1 MAARESEDDFRVEAE
16 QLLGLFREV
25 LAQELVSVKAMVLQQ
40 LSEMREEL
48 EPRIADLEKRLHGLG
63 AGSVQ
68 SDGSPR
74 EHQEAKGDALPGER
88 SEGPAA
94 RASLSE
100 AASRC
105 FQRPEPRIAAPGEM
119 ALAARIAAMR
129 SKLRDG
135 PAATESWN
143 EDSPVAGGL
152 SLFLSGASSLEG
164 LTTRLG
170 CLRPVPEGS
179 ECEKSPPLLPRE
191 GPEVWPSPREAAP
204 KAAQLPPEKG
214 AGPDRSDARGVVIA
228 NEAAETLSADYTQKI
243 CNKVAAAAAAARR
256 VAETAKEVADQ
267 ARSQSVESILTE
279 VAPNGSIAAS
289 AGTTVTSHGQLST
302 MVSAGTQTPSS
313 VRSSLAN
320 SARSVTEG
328 SLHAYAPLVSRSA
341 SVPPGKSAPTQVP
354 VLRPISAVPAI
365 GFTVMP
371 PSAAS
376 LVSPRLCAVSRT
388 PTPVQASAV
397 KCATPCGTP
406 CGTPGTPCGTP
417 GRPVPGSGFQSL
429 LGPRAA

>member
-48 EPRIADLEKRLHGLG
+48 EPRIADIEKRLHGLG
-63 AGSVQ
+63 ARSVQ

-74 EHQEAKGDALPGER
+74 EHQEDARER
-88 SEGPAA
+88 SEGPA

-135 PAATESWN
+135 PATTESWN

-152 SLFLSGASSLEG
+152 SLFLSGASSEG

-179 ECEKSPPLLPRE
+179 ESENKSPPLVPRE

-204 KAAQLPPEKG
+204 KAAQPPDKG
-214 AGPDRSDARGVVIA
+214 AGPDRSDARGVVVIA
-228 NEAAETLSADYTQKI
+228 NEAEMLSADYTQKI

-279 VAPNGSIAAS
+279 IAPNGSIAAS
-289 AGTTVTSHGQLST
+289 AGTTTSHGQLSL
-302 MVSAGTQTPSS
+302 VSAGTQTPSS

-341 SVPPGKSAPTQVP
+341 SVPPGKSTPTQVP
-354 VLRPISAVPAI
+354 VLRPISAVPAM

>member
-1 MAARESEDDFRVEAE
+1 
-16 QLLGLFREV
+16 
-25 LAQELVSVKAMVLQQ
+25 
-40 LSEMREEL
+40 
-48 EPRIADLEKRLHGLG
+48 
-63 AGSVQ
+63 
-68 SDGSPR
+68 
-74 EHQEAKGDALPGER
+74 
-88 SEGPAA
+88 
-94 RASLSE
+94 
-100 AASRC
+100 
-105 FQRPEPRIAAPGEM
+105 
-119 ALAARIAAMR
+119 MR

-152 SLFLSGASSLEG
+152 SLFLSGASSEG

-179 ECEKSPPLLPRE
+179 ESENKSPSLLPRE

-204 KAAQLPPEKG
+204 KVAQPPPEKG

-341 SVPPGKSAPTQVP
+341 SVPPGKSTPTQALVALGFGGLD
-354 VLRPISAVPAI
+354 VPISAVPAI

-397 KCATPCGTP
+397 KCCLDLISIGVIA
-406 CGTPGTPCGTP
+406 
-417 GRPVPGSGFQSL
+417 V
-429 LGPRAA
+429 AAARVFPWFCCCYCYNTGNSNQQQQQQRGQR

>member
-1 MAARESEDDFRVEAE
+1 
-16 QLLGLFREV
+16 
-25 LAQELVSVKAMVLQQ
+25 
-40 LSEMREEL
+40 
-48 EPRIADLEKRLHGLG
+48 
-63 AGSVQ
+63 
-68 SDGSPR
+68 
-74 EHQEAKGDALPGER
+74 
-88 SEGPAA
+88 
-94 RASLSE
+94 
-100 AASRC
+100 
-105 FQRPEPRIAAPGEM
+105 
-119 ALAARIAAMR
+119 MR

-152 SLFLSGASSLEG
+152 SLFLSGASSEG

-179 ECEKSPPLLPRE
+179 ESENKSPPLVPRE

-204 KAAQLPPEKG
+204 KAAQPPEKG
-214 AGPDRSDARGVVIA
+214 AGPDQSDARGVVIA
-228 NEAAETLSADYTQKI
+228 NEAEMLSADYTQKI
-243 CNKVAAAAAAARR
+243 SNKVAAAAAAARR

-267 ARSQSVESILTE
+267 ARSQSVESIVTE

-289 AGTTVTSHGQLST
+289 AGTTTSHGQLST
-302 MVSAGTQTPSS
+302 LVSAGTQTPSS

-341 SVPPGKSAPTQVP
+341 SVPPGKSTPTQVP
-354 VLRPISAVPAI
+354 VLRPISAVPAM

-397 KCATPCGTP
+397 KCASPCGTP